1 MNFYQEKLNQIRIAL
16 GVAVKM
22 ADAMLEDGVTKV
34 EAEAFEPGMK
44 IFVVSETGE
53 KAPAPEGTHT
63 TEDGTKVTV
72 DATGTITA
80 VEKAEPKVEVEI
92 EAGNKGKFSSDE
104 LADGTK
110 IETDGS
116 GKFAVGEQLYF
127 ITESGEKV
135 TAPAGEHTTKSG
147 ITIVTDGE
155 GKITGV
161 KYPDEDGTGSLQKFE
176 DEMPTD
182 GPAPEGDVA
191 MESIVEEKVEEAMK
205 KVMMAIEEIAKE
217 VGTVKEEMAA
227 YKSKMEK
234 MSKTPASNKI
244 PTYNG
249 DPAEPTS
256 VMDAKLANLESLRQE
271 FAKKQRFNK
280 K

>member
-1 MNFYQEKLNQIRIAL
+1 MNFYQEKLNQIKIAL

-22 ADAMLEDGVTKV
+22 ADAILEDGVTKV

-44 IFVVSETGE
+44 IFVVSESGE

-63 TEDGTKVTV
+63 TQDGVKVTV

-80 VEKAEPKVEVEI
+80 VEKPEPEVEVEI
-92 EAGNKGKFSSDE
+92 EAGKSKFSSDE

-116 GKFAVGEQLYF
+116 DKFDVGQQLYF
-127 ITESGEKV
+127 MTESGEKV

-161 KYPDEDGTGSLQKFE
+161 KYPDEAGKGSLEKFE
-176 DEMPTD
+176 EMPAE

-191 MESIVEEKVEEAMK
+191 MESMIDKKMGEIME
-205 KVMMAIEEIAKE
+205 KVMMAVEEVAKE
-217 VGTVKEEMAA
+217 VGIVKEEMAK

-244 PTYNG
+244 PTFNG
-249 DPAEPTS
+249 DPAEPIS
-256 VMDAKLANLESLRQE
+256 AIEVKLSNLNELKKE
-271 FAKKQRFNK
+271 FASKQRIK
-280 K
+280 